1 MANAVAVDNQNFGT
15 DIPGTSYD
23 PDLMRGWGKR
33 SFNWEFTTSVQ
44 QEIIPRMSVEVQY
57 ARRWY
62 GNIRVMDDLSVT
74 PASYA
79 PVPITA
85 PADSRLPNGGGYT
98 LTGMGLSPTR
108 RGRRATSSR
117 CRTTTANRPSTST
130 A

>member
-1 MANAVAVDNQNFGT
+1 MDNQNFGT

-62 GNIRVMDDLSVT
+62 GNIRVMDDLAVDACELLAGHDFAR
-74 PASYA
+74 P
-79 PVPITA
+79 
-85 PADSRLPNGGGYT
+85 
-98 LTGMGLSPTR
+98 LTR
-108 RGRRATSSR
+108 D
-117 CRTTTANRPSTST
+117 CRTAVDIR
-130 A
+130 